1 MTQIALFHSVLG
13 VRPGVLDARDRLT
26 AAGHDVTIVDQYD
39 GRRFD
44 TYDDGFA
51 YLKEI
56 GGPEAL
62 MQRALEGLADLPDGF
77 ATLGFSNG
85 AVAAALVATQRTVSR
100 VVLVSGPIPME
111 ILRTDVWPADTPIQA
126 HAMDED
132 PFDDRETLEGFAED
146 LRSAGAQLEMFW
158 YPGKGHLFTDPSL
171 PAEYDAEAT
180 ELLWERALR
189 FLG

>member
-26 AAGHDVTIVDQYD
+26 AAGHNVTVIDHYD
-39 GRRFD
+39 GRVFD

-56 GGPEAL
+56 GGPEVL
-62 MQRALEGLADLPDGF
+62 TQRTLEAVAGLPDGL
-77 ATLGFSNG
+77 ATVGFSNG
-85 AVAAALVATQRTVSR
+85 AAAAALVATQRSVSR
-100 VVLVSGPIPME
+100 VVLISGPIPME
-111 ILRTDVWPADTPIQA
+111 MLGTHVWPATTPIQA
-126 HAMDED
+126 HAVDED
-132 PFDDRETLEGFAED
+132 PFDDRETLESFAAD
-146 LRSAGAQLEMFW
+146 LRSAGAQLEMLW
-158 YPGKGHLFTDPSL
+158 YHGKGHLFTDPSL

-189 FLG
+189 FLR

>member
-39 GRRFD
+39 GRMFD

-56 GGPEAL
+56 GGPEVL
-62 MQRALEGLADLPDGF
+62 IQRAMEGLADLPDGF
-77 ATLGFSNG
+77 ATVGFSNG
-85 AVAAALVATQRTVSR
+85 AVAAALVATRRPVSR
-100 VVLVSGPIPME
+100 VVLISGPIPME
-111 ILRTDVWPADTPIQA
+111 MLGTDVWPAGTPIQA

-132 PFDDRETLEGFAED
+132 PFDDRETLESFAED
-146 LRSAGAQLEMFW
+146 LRSAGAELEMFW
-158 YPGKGHLFTDPSL
+158 YPGKGHLFTDASL
-171 PAEYDAEAT
+171 PAEYDPEAT

-189 FLG
+189 FLE